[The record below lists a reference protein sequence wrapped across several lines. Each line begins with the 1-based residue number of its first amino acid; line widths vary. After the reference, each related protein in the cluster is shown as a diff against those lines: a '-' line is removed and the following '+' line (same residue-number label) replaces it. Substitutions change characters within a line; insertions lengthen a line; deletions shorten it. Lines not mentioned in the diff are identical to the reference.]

1 MFFLHQCAKMFEED
15 PLKTTVYIVQFEKYV
30 PFCMPGAEGTLGNA
44 AVVTWSWYKRV
55 GWGGIVCDRSTN
67 KGAFADRKRATSVI
81 SKNIF

>member
-1 MFFLHQCAKMFEED
+1 
-15 PLKTTVYIVQFEKYV
+15 
-30 PFCMPGAEGTLGNA
+30 MPGAEGTLGNA

-81 SKNIF
+81 FKNIF

>member
-1 MFFLHQCAKMFEED
+1 MLEED
-15 PLKTTVYIVQFEKYV
+15 PAEITVHIVQFEKYV

-44 AVVTWSWYKRV
+44 AVVTWSIRV

-81 SKNIF
+81 FKNIF